1 MKLSKKILALMGGV
15 ALLTSTV
22 VFTGCSEDD
31 DENEM
36 ISGSGSNYT
45 IDYKNTTTANSR
57 GYKST
62 ALKHYGGVCTI
73 SMNAPSQTVNA
84 NGDGVMGFIF
94 DLHDNA
100 TNKNAKDFFIVGIT
114 NKGKYYVSKFSNV
127 TNLNGNNFGVA
138 DNDGAKENQIVPKTG
153 TFVSSPVTLAD
164 AENTNYKKQV
174 VVNVVANDDGS
185 YDVYL
190 LPKLTYD
197 SSKKLVDTS
206 KALAKVSISNT
217 ETGYSAKQQNKLAVY
232 ANVYKENCTLK
243 GAWTFSDIDGSA
255 SVVEE

>member
-1 MKLSKKILALMGGV
+1 
-15 ALLTSTV
+15 
-22 VFTGCSEDD
+22 
-31 DENEM
+31 M
-36 ISGSGSNYT
+36 IIREFYMT
-45 IDYKNTTTANSR
+45 RK
-57 GYKST
+57 
-62 ALKHYGGVCTI
+62 
-73 SMNAPSQTVNA
+73 
-84 NGDGVMGFIF
+84 DGVNLYKTYS
-94 DLHDNA
+94 D
-100 TNKNAKDFFIVGIT
+100 
-114 NKGKYYVSKFSNV
+114 KGVYIIKQGTDEKYDI
-127 TNLNGNNFGVA
+127 A
-138 DNDGAKENQIVPKTG
+138 I
-153 TFVSSPVTLAD
+153 D

-206 KALAKVSISNT
+206 KALAQVSISNT